1 LIGFPLKAQGDA
13 FMKKIVLIAVACSL
27 LALPAIAETVG
38 EKTGVNSVLGIAPT
52 TKDFVQEAA
61 ISDMFEIQS
70 SKLASAKLSGPEKD
84 FADQM
89 VMDHTKTTAELTDQ
103 AKADTIPIPS
113 AMDSSH
119 QRMLDKLNSL
129 SGDDF
134 RKQYFSDQVSA
145 HKDAV
150 SLFERYGK
158 SGENAKLKD
167 WASTTLPTLQHH
179 LDMAQGL
186 YKNT

>member
-1 LIGFPLKAQGDA
+1 
-13 FMKKIVLIAVACSL
+13 MKKIFVVAAACTL
-27 LALPAIAETVG
+27 LAWPVVAETVG
-38 EKTGVNSVLGIAPT
+38 EKTGINSTLGIAPT
-52 TKDFVQEAA
+52 TNDFVQEAA

-70 SKLASAKLSGPEKD
+70 SKIASAKLTGPEKD
-84 FADQM
+84 FADHM

-103 AKADTIPIPS
+103 AKAGNIPIPT

-145 HKDAV
+145 HKGAV

-158 SGENAKLKD
+158 GGDNAKLKD

-186 YKNT
+186 YKNA

>member
-1 LIGFPLKAQGDA
+1 
-13 FMKKIVLIAVACSL
+13 MKKTVVLAAAFAM
-27 LALPAIAETVG
+27 LALPVFAETVG
-38 EKTGVNSVLGIAPT
+38 EKTGVNSTLGIAPT
-52 TKDFVQEAA
+52 TEDFVQEAA

-70 SKLASAKLSGPEKD
+70 SKIALEKLSGPEKD
-84 FADQM
+84 FANHM
-89 VMDHTKTTAELTDQ
+89 ITDHTKTTTELVGA
-103 AKADTIPIPS
+103 AKNANVPIP
-113 AMDSSH
+113 AALDSSH
-119 QRMLDKLNSL
+119 QSMMDKLNSL
-129 SGDDF
+129 NGDDF

-158 SGENAKLKD
+158 GGENSNLKD

-179 LDMAQGL
+179 LDMAQKL

>member
-1 LIGFPLKAQGDA
+1 
-13 FMKKIVLIAVACSL
+13 MKKIFVVAAACTL
-27 LALPAIAETVG
+27 LAWPAAAETVG
-38 EKTGVNSVLGIAPT
+38 EKTGINSTLGIAPT

-70 SKLASAKLSGPEKD
+70 SKLADAKLSGAEKD
-84 FADQM
+84 FADHM
-89 VMDHTKTTAELTDQ
+89 IMDHTKTTTELTDQ
-103 AKADTIPIPS
+103 AKADNIPIPS

-119 QRMLDKLNSL
+119 QKMLDKLNSL
-129 SGDDF
+129 NGDDF

-158 SGENAKLKD
+158 GGENAKLKD

-179 LDMAQGL
+179 LDMAKGL
-186 YKNT
+186 DKNT

>member
-1 LIGFPLKAQGDA
+1 MKRYALLGA
-13 FMKKIVLIAVACSL
+13 FVL
-27 LALPAIAETVG
+27 LAGAASAETVG
-38 EKTGVNSVLGIAPT
+38 EKTGINSTLGIAPT
-52 TKDFVQEAA
+52 TADFVHEAA

-70 SKLASAKLSGPEKD
+70 SQLALDKLNGQEKN

-89 VMDHTKTTAELTDQ
+89 IKDHTKTSSELKGLATEAHVDV
-103 AKADTIPIPS
+103 PG
-113 AMDSSH
+113 AMDESH
-119 QRMLDKLNSL
+119 QNMLEKLKAL

-134 RKQYFSDQVSA
+134 RKMYFSDQVSG

-158 SGENAKLKD
+158 GGENAKIKD
-167 WASTTLPTLQHH
+167 WASTTLPALQHH
-179 LDMAQGL
+179 LSMAQDD

>member
-1 LIGFPLKAQGDA
+1 
-13 FMKKIVLIAVACSL
+13 MKKLLFGVALALI
-27 LALPAIAETVG
+27 ALPAFAETLG
-38 EKTGVNSVLGIAPT
+38 EKTGINSTLGIAPT

-61 ISDMFEIQS
+61 VSDMFEIQS
-70 SKLASAKLSGPEKD
+70 SKMASDKLKGSEKG

-89 VMDHTKTTAELTDQ
+89 VMDHTKTTNELT
-103 AKADTIPIPS
+103 AAANAANIPLPT
-113 AMDSSH
+113 AMDNSH
-119 QRMLDKLNSL
+119 KTMLDKLNRL
-129 SGDDF
+129 NGDDF

-150 SLFERYGK
+150 SLFERYAKG
-158 SGENAKLKD
+158 GENPKLKA
-167 WASTTLPTLQHH
+167 WASTTLPVLEHH